1 MTGRRSS
8 GSPKDKH
15 RRKIQKKEK
24 MNDTKYMVYWTM
36 TNGAPASMEI
46 GSLTTALSY
55 AELHRRQ
62 GMRFVTMCAEDPN
75 QVGKMGVDSIV
86 DNKTPDGVEY
96 TWVKRRDGG
105 Q

>member
-1 MTGRRSS
+1 
-8 GSPKDKH
+8 
-15 RRKIQKKEK
+15 
-24 MNDTKYMVYWTM
+24 MNETTYMVYWTM

-46 GSLTTALSY
+46 SSLTTALSY

-62 GMRFVTMCAEDPN
+62 GMRFVTMCSENPD
-75 QVGKMGVDSIV
+75 QVGQMGVDQIA

>member
-1 MTGRRSS
+1 
-8 GSPKDKH
+8 
-15 RRKIQKKEK
+15 
-24 MNDTKYMVYWTM
+24 MNHTTYIVYWTM
-36 TNGAPASMEI
+36 TNGDPASA
-46 GSLTTALSY
+46 GLSSLTAAIAY

-62 GMRFVTMCAEDPN
+62 GMRFVTICAEDPN

>member
-8 GSPKDKH
+8 GSPKDRH

-24 MNDTKYMVYWTM
+24 MSEPKYTIYWMDNHEPQYKQTPDM
-36 TNGAPASMEI
+36 GYALKWMEYLRKNPKFSAI
-46 GSLTTALSY
+46 C
-55 AELHRRQ
+55 
-62 GMRFVTMCAEDPN
+62 FCAENPN

>member
-1 MTGRRSS
+1 
-8 GSPKDKH
+8 
-15 RRKIQKKEK
+15 
-24 MNDTKYMVYWTM
+24 MVYWTM
-36 TNGAPASMEI
+36 TDGNPASAEI
-46 GSLTTALSY
+46 GALTAALSC

-62 GMRFVTMCAEDPN
+62 GMRFVSICAEDPN

>member
-1 MTGRRSS
+1 VTGSESS
-8 GSPKDKH
+8 GRAKGKH

-24 MNDTKYMVYWTM
+24 MNEVEYMVYWTM
-36 TNGAPASMEI
+36 TNGAPASASHTDM
-46 GSLTTALSY
+46 SAALRH

-62 GMRFVTMCAEDPN
+62 GMRFVTMCAENPN
-75 QVGKMGVDSIV
+75 QVGKMGVDQIV